1 MEKRDYYE
9 VLEVPKNAT
18 SEEIKKAYRKMAIK
32 YHPDKNPDDKDA
44 EEKFKEAA
52 EAYEV
57 LSNPDKRSR
66 YDQFGHAGLH
76 GQQGFSGMDDIFSHF
91 GDIFSDLFGGGGG
104 FSFSSG
110 FSGFGGGGRQAQRHV
125 NKGGNLRL
133 RVKLNLSEINEGV
146 KKKVKVNKFVPCQ
159 HCGGSG
165 AKDNSFETCPTCNG
179 RGQTVKIQNSIFGQ
193 MQTVSTC
200 PNCGGEG
207 KIIKN
212 KCSECHGEG
221 IVKSEEIIE
230 LNIPAGVAE
239 GMQLSVRGQGNA
251 GARNGIPGDLIILIE
266 EEKDKNLERDGDNL
280 LYDLFIS
287 FPQAALGATVEVPII
302 NGTTDIK
309 ISAGTQSGEVIKLKG
324 KGLPSLNGY
333 GRGDLLVN
341 VNVWTPKKLNKEEE
355 KIMKSLLESEN
366 MNPSSDNNDGPFK
379 RFKKFFS

>member
-1 MEKRDYYE
+1 
-9 VLEVPKNAT
+9 
-18 SEEIKKAYRKMAIK
+18 
-32 YHPDKNPDDKDA
+32 
-44 EEKFKEAA
+44 
-52 EAYEV
+52 
-57 LSNPDKRSR
+57 
-66 YDQFGHAGLH
+66 
-76 GQQGFSGMDDIFSHF
+76 
-91 GDIFSDLFGGGGG
+91 
-104 FSFSSG
+104 
-110 FSGFGGGGRQAQRHV
+110 
-125 NKGGNLRL
+125 
-133 RVKLNLSEINEGV
+133 
-146 KKKVKVNKFVPCQ
+146 
-159 HCGGSG
+159 
-165 AKDNSFETCPTCNG
+165 
-179 RGQTVKIQNSIFGQ
+179 

-333 GRGDLLVN
+333 GRGDLLIN